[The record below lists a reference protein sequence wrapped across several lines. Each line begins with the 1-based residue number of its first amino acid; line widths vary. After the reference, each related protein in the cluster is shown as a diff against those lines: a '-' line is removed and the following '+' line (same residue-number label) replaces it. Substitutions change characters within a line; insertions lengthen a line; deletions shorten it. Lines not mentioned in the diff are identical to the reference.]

1 MPINYPKPPY
11 PGQKQPMPGLTSK
24 MDPRPD
30 HGETSYKGSGRLQGM
45 KAVITGGD
53 SGIGRAV
60 AVAYAREGADILIGY
75 LSENDD
81 ADEVKALIE
90 EEGRKAVLVAGDLQN
105 PDHCRSVIKRA
116 VEELGGIDILVNNA
130 AHQATFKDIGDISD
144 EEWEMTFKV
153 NIHAMFYL
161 TKAAVPH
168 MKPGSAIVNTASV
181 NSDMPNPIL
190 LAYAT
195 TKGAIQNFTGGLA
208 QLLAEKGIR
217 VNAVAPGP
225 IWTPLIPSTMPE
237 DAVKNFGKQ
246 VPMKRA
252 GQPAELSS
260 AYAMLADPLSSYT
273 SGTTVAVTGGK
284 PFI

>member
-1 MPINYPKPPY
+1 MYPKPPFL
-11 PGQKQPMPGLTSK
+11 PQSQPMPGTVSQ
-24 MDPRPD
+24 MNPRPD
-30 HGETSYKGSGRLQGM
+30 HGETSYKGSGRLNGK

-60 AVAYAREGADILIGY
+60 AIAYAREGADLLIAY
-75 LSENDD
+75 LNEHDD
-81 ADEVKALIE
+81 AREVKELVE
-90 EEGRKAVLVAGDLQN
+90 REGRKAILLAGDLQD
-105 PDHCRSVIKRA
+105 PAHCRFVIQHA
-116 VEELGGIDILVNNA
+116 VDVLGGIDILVNNA

-144 EEWEMTFKV
+144 EEWETTFRT

-168 MKPGSAIVNTASV
+168 MKAGGAIINTASV

-208 QLLAEKGIR
+208 QLLAEKEIR

-237 DAVKNFGKQ
+237 DAMKRFGAQ

-252 GQPAELSS
+252 GQPAELAT
-260 AYAMLADPLSSYT
+260 AYVMLADPLSSYT